1 MPKFLLIQPS
11 QPQNFI
17 PIGNDVIL
25 TLSLSKGQNPSI
37 SIFNLGIATHIISGP
52 IMDSCKQE

>member
-25 TLSLSKGQNPSI
+25 SEAQNPSI